1 MSNNKLSE
9 MYSINCLH
17 NKKNIYFESLSSLF
31 SQNDIHQDGKDGVTV
46 AKTPAKRERS
56 GSSGP
61 CSTTSSTN
69 HWLSAYSEAQITP
82 RKITSE
88 LIENI
93 KQHSQHV
100 LKNDVNLNNLYL
112 ISC

>member
-1 MSNNKLSE
+1 MKCIQSIACTIKTIDILKLCE
-9 MYSINCLH
+9 
-17 NKKNIYFESLSSLF
+17 KSLSFLF

-88 LIENI
+88 LI
-93 KQHSQHV
+93 
-100 LKNDVNLNNLYL
+100 
-112 ISC
+112 